1 MIVKPIPD
9 GYHTLTPYLMID
21 GAAEAI
27 EFYKGAFDAMELF
40 RMDAPGGK
48 IGHAEIQIGDSR
60 IMLADDCGEE
70 SLFCNPHS
78 SGNSTV
84 GLLLY
89 VKDVDTSFKQAV
101 DAGARVIKPLEDQFY
116 GDRTGEL
123 KDPFG
128 HIWFLSTHKEDL
140 SLDEIRQRAEKL
152 HRQGG
157 S

>member
-1 MIVKPIPD
+1 M
-9 GYHTLTPYLMID
+9 
-21 GAAEAI
+21 
-27 EFYKGAFDAMELF
+27 
-40 RMDAPGGK
+40 
-48 IGHAEIQIGDSR
+48 
-60 IMLADDCGEE
+60 
-70 SLFCNPHS
+70 
-78 SGNSTV
+78 
-84 GLLLY
+84 
-89 VKDVDTSFKQAV
+89 DTSFKQAV

>member
-70 SLFCNPHS
+70 RLFCNPRS

>member
-70 SLFCNPHS
+70 RLFAIP
-78 SGNSTV
+78 
-84 GLLLY
+84 
-89 VKDVDTSFKQAV
+89 
-101 DAGARVIKPLEDQFY
+101 ARPA
-116 GDRTGEL
+116 T
-123 KDPFG
+123 PP
-128 HIWFLSTHKEDL
+128 S
-140 SLDEIRQRAEKL
+140 ACCCM
-152 HRQGG
+152 
-157 S
+157 